1 MKPSVVTVADQNNW
15 LFQQS
20 YVERLMDH
28 AALSSAHPDDTLLL
42 AGAPRYGGII
52 GSDPS
57 PLASMLP
64 IGMVQNLN
72 VTQTK
77 PTQPLMSIGSG
88 RMFFVSGKAQGTAAM
103 ARLFVNG
110 RNLLRVLHTNAVQN
124 GVNPNKF
131 DDKAAVPQGYGPLSA
146 SASAYPQ
153 FFANLDSELF
163 LIPFGL
169 GCLFRD
175 KTHNAI
181 GAFYL
186 ELCMINNWT
195 INFSAGQN
203 LILENVNMLF
213 DRLIPIGLGTAGAP
227 GNYEFNDAK
236 INQIFAPDGSSLY
249 PDMATK

>member
-1 MKPSVVTVADQNNW
+1 MKPSVVTVADQDNW

-42 AGAPRYGGII
+42 AGAPRYGATQ
-52 GSDPS
+52 GSEPA
-57 PLASMLP
+57 PLANMLP

-110 RNLLRVLHTNAVQN
+110 RNLLRVLHTNAVQH

-131 DDKAAVPQGYGPLSA
+131 DDKAALPA
-146 SASAYPQ
+146 STGAYPQ

-163 LIPFGL
+163 LLPFGL

-175 KTHNAI
+175 KTHHAI

-213 DRLIPIGLGTAGAP
+213 DRLVPIGLGSAGAP
-227 GNYEFNDAK
+227 GNYAFNDAK
-236 INQIFAPDGSSLY
+236 INQIFDPNGDGLY
-249 PDMATK
+249 PGLADK